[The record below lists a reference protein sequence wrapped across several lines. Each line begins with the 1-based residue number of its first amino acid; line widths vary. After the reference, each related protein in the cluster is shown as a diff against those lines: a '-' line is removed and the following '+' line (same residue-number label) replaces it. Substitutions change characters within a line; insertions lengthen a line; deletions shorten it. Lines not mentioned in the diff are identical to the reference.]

1 MSYTDDPLADF
12 TSYDR
17 GQAKRLER
25 LPECADC
32 GEPIQDDHWYE
43 FNDEFICL
51 RCLEDLHR
59 KDADLW
65 G

>member
-32 GEPIQDDHWYE
+32 GEPIQDETAFYIDGEW
-43 FNDEFICL
+43 ICENCMEAYRQVVL
-51 RCLEDLHR
+51 PE
-59 KDADLW
+59 
-65 G
+65 